1 MWPELL
7 HGYEMS
13 YCIFLKGEESLYL
26 SLSRVYHMFVCTE
39 VDTTPG
45 FYTVP
50 GNHRSSCLS
59 IKSFQAR
66 NHTCQNLG
74 VWPSEAEQSLD
85 RAIGR
90 IRFLRR
96 VDFGRRG
103 YVRSDLFW
111 SRKCSYSCDFAHSS
125 LPVNI
130 D

>member
-1 MWPELL
+1 
-7 HGYEMS
+7 
-13 YCIFLKGEESLYL
+13 
-26 SLSRVYHMFVCTE
+26 MFVCTE

-45 FYTVP
+45 FYTAP

-90 IRFLRR
+90 IRFLQR

-103 YVRSDLFW
+103 MYAVT
-111 SRKCSYSCDFAHSS
+111 YSGQENVVT
-125 LPVNI
+125 PVTLLI
-130 D
+130 QVFLSTLIREL